1 MQKGRSRL
9 KIVIAAGGTG
19 GHLFPAQA
27 LALDLIQSKPELE
40 VVFMSPG
47 LAKNPYFQK
56 DHFPYREI
64 ASATPYK
71 KHPLQLLKAFFQL
84 MKGTLQS
91 LHHLGRIRPKVVIG
105 FGSFHSFPI
114 LLAAKLHRI
123 PIVLF
128 ESNAV
133 PGKVNRFCSRWS
145 KFTAIHFMRAAK
157 YLKGKTVCVRMP
169 LLKKDSGISQQKARE
184 YFELDQEKLTFLI
197 FGGSQGAQA
206 INRFFCASLEKLLS
220 KDFHFQVVHIV
231 GNPER
236 AEKLREVYSK
246 YNIPASVKP
255 FEEKMDFAWSAADLS
270 ISRAGAATL
279 AEQIEF
285 SIPGILIPYPYATEN
300 HQGKNAS
307 FVAEEIKGG
316 VKLPEKDLNSD
327 KLVSI
332 IEELLQSQERKLKDM
347 KKSLQDF
354 KEAEDKED
362 FCSVIFNF
370 LDTRTPSVKS
380 KRVPL

>member
-1 MQKGRSRL
+1 MQKGRQL
-9 KIVIAAGGTG
+9 HKIVIAAGGTG

-27 LALDLIQSKPELE
+27 LALDLIQREPELE
-40 VVFMSPG
+40 AVFMSPG
-47 LAKNPYFQK
+47 LKNNPYFQK
-56 DHFPYREI
+56 GHFPYREI

-71 KHPLQLLKAFFQL
+71 KDPIKLLKAFWHL
-84 MKGTLQS
+84 IKGTLQS
-91 LHHLGRIRPKVVIG
+91 LHHLGKIKPQVVIG

-114 LLAAKLHRI
+114 LLAAKLRRV
-123 PIVLF
+123 PIILF

-133 PGKVNRFCSRWS
+133 PGKVNRLCSRWA
-145 KFTAIHFMRAAK
+145 KFTAIHFKRAAK
-157 YLKGKTVCVRMP
+157 YLKGKTICVRMP
-169 LLKKDSGISQQKARE
+169 LLKKNHGITPEKARE
-184 YFELDQEKLTFLI
+184 YYQLDKDKLTFLI

-206 INRFFCASLEKLLS
+206 INRFFCASLEKLLA
-220 KDFHFQVVHIV
+220 KNFNFQVVHIV

-255 FEEKMDFAWSAADLS
+255 FEDKMDFAWSAADLS

-285 SIPGILIPYPYATEN
+285 TIPGILIPYPHATEN

-316 VKLPEKDLNSD
+316 VKLPEGELSSD
-327 KLVSI
+327 RLVSI
-332 IEELLQSQERKLKDM
+332 IEDLLESQREKLNSM

-354 KEAEDKED
+354 KEAENKED
-362 FCSVIFNF
+362 FCSVIFDFVN
-370 LDTRTPSVKS
+370 K
-380 KRVPL
+380 